1 MSIVKTGKISECI
14 TTAKQ
19 IIVCLQNGNVQITKE
34 EVHVMGIFSRFA
46 DIVNANINSLLDKA
60 EDPEKMVRLIIQE
73 MEDTLV
79 EVRSSSARTLAD
91 KKDVVRIIERLKADA
106 EDWESKATL
115 ALSKD
120 REDLAR
126 QALAEKQKA
135 EEQAE
140 SYSKDLNALDDQVS
154 RLQNEIGQLQA
165 KLEDAK
171 ARQKTIL
178 MRGKTASSRL
188 NVKTKLSNG
197 KLTDA
202 MSRFEQYER
211 KIDNLEA
218 EAESYDLGNKSLS
231 DEFAELETSE
241 KVDSEL
247 AALKAKLNGSK
258 KSK

>member
-1 MSIVKTGKISECI
+1 
-14 TTAKQ
+14 
-19 IIVCLQNGNVQITKE
+19 
-34 EVHVMGIFSRFA
+34 MGIFSRFA

-91 KKDVVRIIERLKADA
+91 KKDIVRKIDRFQAEAD
-106 EDWESKATL
+106 DWQSKAEL

-126 QALAEKQKA
+126 QALSEKQKSQ
-135 EEQAE
+135 ENVEQLAQDLSSLDE
-140 SYSKDLNALDDQVS
+140 QITRLKDEISQ
-154 RLQNEIGQLQA
+154 LQN

-171 ARQKTIL
+171 NRQKSIL

-188 NVKTKLSNG
+188 DVKS
-197 KLTDA
+197 KLTSGKINDA
-202 MSRFEQYER
+202 LTRFEQYER

-218 EAESYDLGNKSLS
+218 EVESYDLGNKSLA
-231 DEFAELETSE
+231 DEFAELETSS

-247 AALKAKLNGSK
+247 EALKAKLNAGK
-258 KSK
+258 AKNN

>member
-1 MSIVKTGKISECI
+1 
-14 TTAKQ
+14 
-19 IIVCLQNGNVQITKE
+19 
-34 EVHVMGIFSRFA
+34 MGIFSRFA

-91 KKDVVRIIERLKADA
+91 KKDVVRRMERLLAEADDWQAKA
-106 EDWESKATL
+106 EL
-115 ALSKD
+115 ALSKE

-126 QALAEKQKA
+126 QALAEKQKCNESA
-135 EEQAE
+135 DVMKQELEQ
-140 SYSKDLNALDDQVS
+140 LDDQVA
-154 RLQNEIGQLQA
+154 RFQDEITQLQS

-188 NVKTKLSNG
+188 DVKTKLNSG
-197 KLTDA
+197 KINDA
-202 MSRFEQYER
+202 LSRFEAYER

-218 EAESYDLGNKSLS
+218 EVESYELGNKSLA
-231 DEFAELETSE
+231 DEFADLEASE

-247 AALKAKLNGSK
+247 EALKAKLNSDK
-258 KSK
+258 